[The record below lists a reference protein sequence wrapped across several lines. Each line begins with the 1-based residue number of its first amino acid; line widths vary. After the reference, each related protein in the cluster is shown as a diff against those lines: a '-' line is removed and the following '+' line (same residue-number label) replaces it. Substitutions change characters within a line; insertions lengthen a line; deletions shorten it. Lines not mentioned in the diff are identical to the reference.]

1 MVRLRNVVMVFVLAT
16 GLAGC
21 SFAHWSPNIAHWSP
35 FHCDSCDDFPMP
47 AYGPNYSMMPGSY
60 TGPPTPGLSGGR
72 SDASTPSA
80 AEAAPAGT
88 PIGAPAAAPT
98 TPPSPPSP

>member
-21 SFAHWSPNIAHWSP
+21 SFAHWSP

-47 AYGPNYSMMPGSY
+47 AYGANYSMTPGSY

-72 SDASTPSA
+72 SDASPPAS